1 MIKLNDEQ
9 SLVATGDNLETD
21 NKEVSVPENGNRGFG
36 KFSSGEE
43 LLKAYES
50 LEKEFTKRSQR
61 LKDAEALLEKE
72 SEKTRMTR
80 AVEEFE
86 KKYPDNDF
94 DMDEIVK
101 RASEIQDD
109 RSYESKLE
117 SALSDVLRR
126 DFRSRGSY
134 EKDAEF
140 LVNATLN
147 NPEARSR
154 VFNRVLGDIERPSAR
169 LAGKGGETPML
180 APVRASDI
188 GEASAMAEAYL
199 KNHID

>member
-1 MIKLNDEQ
+1 MKLNEQ
-9 SLVATGDNLETD
+9 FPVATGDNLSTHET
-21 NKEVSVPENGNRGFG
+21 EVSVPENNDRGFG

-61 LKDAEALLEKE
+61 LKDAEAALQKE
-72 SEKTRMTR
+72 SEKALKTQ
-80 AVEEFE
+80 AVEAFRL
-86 KKYPDNDF
+86 KYPEVDSS
-94 DMDEIVK
+94 MDEIVSL
-101 RASEIQDD
+101 ASEISDD

-117 SALSDVLRR
+117 SAFLDVMRR
-126 DFRSRGSY
+126 DFRSRDSY
-134 EKDAEF
+134 ESDAEF

-154 VFNRVLGDIERPSAR
+154 VFNRVLGDLERPSAR

-180 APVRASDI
+180 TPGRASNLQ
-188 GEASAMAEAYL
+188 EASAMAEAYL
-199 KNHID
+199 NNHIE